1 MYILLE
7 EDIFDNLVLFIVF
20 IDINNWKGKIELY
33 IFKLVLINIVYIVV
47 SYKNLLLLINFYIM
61 Y

>member
-7 EDIFDNLVLFIVF
+7 EDILDNLVLFIVF

-47 SYKNLLLLINFYIM
+47 SYKN
-61 Y
+61 

>member
-7 EDIFDNLVLFIVF
+7 EDILDNLVLFIVF

-47 SYKNLLLLINFYIM
+47 SYKNYLLLINFYII

>member
-7 EDIFDNLVLFIVF
+7 EDILDNLVLFMVF

-33 IFKLVLINIVYIVV
+33 IYNIIFKLISI
-47 SYKNLLLLINFYIM
+47 
-61 Y
+61 

>member
-7 EDIFDNLVLFIVF
+7 EDILDNLVLFIVF